1 MSSSARTFSR
11 TLSKHTSPAT
21 ADSNASPTA
30 PESTLNAV
38 SSEVRAAM
46 FWGLLSAWEIR
57 LAGCRLLLYQH
68 LPAQD
73 LHLQAI
79 SEDSLQIG
87 VASRHCG
94 IVERT
99 IWIQELAQV
108 RLVFDVP
115 ICTIRPRQQHEQEV
129 RVRQRTIHDIMYMA
143 EALYQVLVVALPDVV
158 VPVWLVR

>member
-1 MSSSARTFSR
+1 MLHTQCCEFGSA
-11 TLSKHTSPAT
+11 
-21 ADSNASPTA
+21 SNHVLGTV
-30 PESTLNAV
+30 E
-38 SSEVRAAM
+38 
-46 FWGLLSAWEIR
+46 R
-57 LAGCRLLLYQH
+57 LGDQTGCGRLLYQH

-115 ICTIRPRQQHEQEV
+115 SCTIRPRQQHEQEV
-129 RVRQRTIHDIMYMA
+129 RVRQRTLHDIVYMA
-143 EALYQVLVVALPDVV
+143 EAFFQELVVALPEVV
-158 VPVWLVR
+158 LRV